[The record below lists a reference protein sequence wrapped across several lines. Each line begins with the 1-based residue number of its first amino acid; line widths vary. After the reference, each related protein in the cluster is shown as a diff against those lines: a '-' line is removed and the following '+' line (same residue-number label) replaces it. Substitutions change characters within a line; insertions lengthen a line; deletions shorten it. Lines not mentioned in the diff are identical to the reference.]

1 MPDIEHLSSLDAS
14 FLHFES
20 AETPMHVGSVHVL
33 ELPDGYA
40 GDFYEDVKAHV
51 AGRMHLAKAFTRKL
65 ARMPFDLSNPVW
77 VEDDD
82 IDIDYHVRHVV
93 LPRPGTWAQL
103 ERLVARLHSQL
114 LDRSR
119 PLWEMTLIEGLETGE
134 CVFYTKTHHAGIDG
148 QAGIALGRALLD
160 LEPHPRL
167 VRKPRPK
174 LRRERYQLG
183 IAELAGAAFGNA
195 TRQYVDLARALP
207 GMARALKKL
216 LVPVAGEDGKRRWLP
231 EGGRLLAPRTPF
243 NVVVTNQRSWAAR
256 TIPLV
261 EAKATAKAYGSTL
274 NDVVL
279 AVCAG
284 AMRRYLADYNALP
297 SASMTAA
304 VPVSLR
310 ADGDER
316 ANNQVGMMVMT
327 LASDIAD
334 PIERLHVIAKA
345 SKKTKSSLGEALAA
359 VPTDVPLL
367 GAPWLM
373 SGLSSLIGRS
383 RLANVLPQPAN
394 VIVSNVSGSP
404 VPLYIAGARLRSFYP
419 VSIPTHGFALNITLN
434 SYDGRLD
441 FGFIACRRAVPDL
454 GDLADYLVA
463 EFRCLR
469 DLALEPKAAPAV
481 VPPARA
487 LIASTPVSGAAR
499 RARAAPKT
507 PPEPATAQAR
517 KVRARHAAA

>member
-14 FLHFES
+14 FLHFET
-20 AETPMHVGSVHVL
+20 AETPMHVGSVHLL
-33 ELPDGYA
+33 ELPADHA

-65 ARMPFDLSNPVW
+65 ALMPFDLSNPVW
-77 VEDDD
+77 VEDED
-82 IDIDYHVRHVV
+82 IDLDHHVRHVV

-119 PLWEMTLIEGLETGE
+119 PLWEMTLIEGLESGE
-134 CVFYTKTHHAGIDG
+134 RVLYTKTHHAGIDG
-148 QAGIALGRALLD
+148 QAGNALGRILLD
-160 LEPHPRL
+160 LEPNPPA
-167 VRKPRPK
+167 VRKPRPR
-174 LRRERYQLG
+174 LRRDRYQLG
-183 IAELAGAAFGNA
+183 IAELAGAALSNA
-195 TRQYVDLARALP
+195 ARQTVDLARALP

-216 LVPVAGEDGKRRWLP
+216 VLPVAGDDGRRRWLP
-231 EGGRLLAPRTPF
+231 EGGLRLAPRTPF
-243 NVVVTNQRSWAAR
+243 NVAITNQRSWAAR
-256 TIPLV
+256 SVPLAEV
-261 EAKATAKAYGSTL
+261 KAMARAQGCTL

-279 AVCAG
+279 ALCAG
-284 AMRRYLADYNALP
+284 AMRRYLADYDALP
-297 SASMTAA
+297 PVSMAAA

-310 ADGDER
+310 AEGDAS
-316 ANNQVGMMVMT
+316 ANNQVAMMVMT

-334 PIERLHVIAKA
+334 PLERLHAIAKA
-345 SKKTKSSLGEALAA
+345 SKKTKSALGEALAA

-373 SGLSSLIGRS
+373 SGLSSLVGRS

-394 VIVSNVSGSP
+394 VIVSNVPGSL

-463 EFRCLR
+463 EFRSLHE
-469 DLALEPKAAPAV
+469 LALEPKAAAVPAV
-481 VPPARA
+481 PAPKPGVTPTRRSNTATKKPAAPAAARA
-487 LIASTPVSGAAR
+487 HAR
-499 RARAAPKT
+499 R
-507 PPEPATAQAR
+507 
-517 KVRARHAAA
+517 VRQAAA